1 MVMRGYI
8 TFKNRKALNY
18 LLKHG
23 FVYTLRRIN
32 RKTGVVTL
40 KDGNYRDLGLV
51 MVEYI
56 GLVRKVNGKYIVFRL
71 DGETELLENYVAGS
85 GFNSVDE
92 WLKAFESLTGKTEPK
107 RLYKVTLLRLFKW
120 STLTDFYKK

>member
-1 MVMRGYI
+1 MGAYI
-8 TFKNRKALNY
+8 TFKNEKALNY
-18 LLKHG
+18 LLNHG

-56 GLVRKVNGKYIVFRL
+56 GLVRKVNEKHVVFRL
-71 DGETELLENYVAGS
+71 DGKVEPLENYVSGS
-85 GFNSVDE
+85 GFSTVDE
-92 WLKAFESLTGKTEPK
+92 WLKAFESLTGKNRT
-107 RLYKVTLLRLFKW
+107 
-120 STLTDFYKK
+120 KKIVQSNFVKIV

>member
-1 MVMRGYI
+1 MGAYI
-8 TFKNRKALNY
+8 TFKNEKALNY
-18 LLKHG
+18 LLNHG

-56 GLVRKVNGKYIVFRL
+56 GLVRKVNEKHVVFRL
-71 DGETELLENYVAGS
+71 DGKVEPLENYVSGS
-85 GFNSVDE
+85 GFSTVDE

-107 RLYKVTLLRLFKW
+107 RLYKVTLLRLFKKI
-120 STLTDFYKK
+120 TLTDFYKK